1 MLKFQQGFTM
11 VEILIVITIV
21 SMLAGL
27 GYFMDLNILKSNI
40 FSSDLNGI
48 VDSIRRSRSEALNN
62 IDNSAHGIKIL
73 PDSYVLFEGQN
84 YDSRIVS
91 KDQIIPVNSELTFS
105 GLNEAVF
112 TQLSG
117 ESTAS
122 GSIMV
127 TEGLKTSAITIN
139 YDGGVNW

>member
-1 MLKFQQGFTM
+1 M
-11 VEILIVITIV
+11 VEVLIVIAIV

-27 GYFMDLNILKSNI
+27 GYFLDFNVLKSNI
-40 FSSDLNGI
+40 FSSDLNGV
-48 VDSIRRSRSEALNN
+48 VDSIRRSRSKSMNN
-62 IDNSAHGIKIL
+62 IDNSTHGIKIL

-91 KDQIIPVNSELTFS
+91 KDQIISIDPELTFS
-105 GLNEAVF
+105 GLDEAVF
-112 TQLSG
+112 VQLSG

-122 GSIMV
+122 GSITV
-127 TEGLKTSAITIN
+127 TKGLKTSAITIN

>member
-1 MLKFQQGFTM
+1 M

-122 GSIMV
+122 GSIIV